1 MSFDIVCF
9 DCDSTLSK
17 VEGIDELAKEVG
29 LGKEMAELTDSAM
42 NGELPLEAVYERR
55 LSLIGPDQQAVDRL
69 AAQYV
74 DEVVEGAVEV
84 IRELQKNGKQVHII
98 SGGIRQAIL
107 PLAEYLGVP
116 VENVHAVDVI
126 FDIDGQYQGFDSA
139 SPLARS
145 GGKAEVCRTLTG
157 RSSSLVMVG
166 DGQTDLESKQAGA
179 FFIGF
184 GGVVERKGVR
194 AESDYYVAEP
204 SLYPLKDYILSTQC

>member
-29 LGKEMAELTDSAM
+29 LGKEMAELTDAAM

-55 LSLIGPDQQAVDRL
+55 LSLISPDKQAVDRL
-69 AAQYV
+69 AEQYV
-74 DEVVEGAVEV
+74 DQVVDGAAEV
-84 IRELQKNGKQVHII
+84 IQELQKKGKQVHII

-107 PLAEYLGVP
+107 PLAEFLGVP
-116 VENVHAVDVI
+116 FENVHAVEVV
-126 FDIDGQYQGFDSA
+126 FDIDGKYQGYDTE

-145 GGKAEVCRTLTG
+145 GGKAEICRVLSS
-157 RSSSLVMVG
+157 RRSSLVMIG

-194 AESDYYVAEP
+194 DHSDYYIAETT
-204 SLYPLKDYILSTQC
+204 LYPLMDYILSARC